1 MLHSLR
7 NYEYSTKPVLL
18 VRYPEKYRPLALG
31 HSRTQRSMIQAERDD
46 IPRIC
51 LLIWNELENA
61 GTPRTLYRAEYVLA
75 LDIGF
80 MHTNDTSCVYGIRV
94 HGNDE
99 TSEYSPKVL
108 EYLKNTVGK
117 V

>member
-31 HSRTQRSMIQAERDD
+31 HSRTQRSND
-46 IPRIC
+46 ISRIC
-51 LLIWNELENA
+51 LLIENELENT